1 MIARSPKTPTT
12 IPITKARL
20 PFFFA
25 AGVGGVVPGGVVTV
39 PGPGGVPGVTPP
51 GVTGGG
57 GGGATA

>member
-1 MIARSPKTPTT
+1 M
-12 IPITKARL
+12 
-20 PFFFA
+20 
-25 AGVGGVVPGGVVTV
+25 PGGVVTV